1 MDKGSYVAASGSIA
15 QERAME
21 YISNNMANMNTP
33 GFKADRAVFESYLKD
48 NLKPGSGIGTRGEI
62 ASGYLPKSKNDATYL
77 VASGKFTDFSQGAMR
92 QTENPLDFAL
102 EGDGFIALLGSDG
115 EKYTR
120 GGSFSVGSEGYLET
134 NSGEVVLDRQDS
146 PIRIDEGGFFVKAD
160 GTVTGLNG
168 EEIAQ
173 LKIVS
178 FADNEVLKKEGNS
191 TFTTDSTEPISWSK
205 AIVKQGY
212 VEGSNINPVSE
223 MAKMITAMRQYSSFQ
238 KAIQSEDEMNS
249 KLINQVAR

>member
-33 GFKADRAVFESYLKD
+33 GFKADRAIFESYLKD
-48 NLKPGSGIGTRGEI
+48 NLKPGAGIGTRAEI
-62 ASGYLPKSKNDATYL
+62 ASGYLPQSKNDSTYL
-77 VASGKFTDFSQGAMR
+77 VASGKFTDFSQGALR
-92 QTENPLDFAL
+92 QTDSPLDIAL
-102 EGDGFIALLGSDG
+102 EGDGFIALLTPDG

-120 GGSFSVGSEGYLET
+120 GGSFTVGREGYLET
-134 NSGEVVLDRQDS
+134 LDGNVVIDRQNS
-146 PIRIDEGGFFVKAD
+146 PIRLDEGAFHIRED
-160 GTVTGLNG
+160 GTIAGSNG
-168 EEIAQ
+168 EDIAQ
-173 LKIVS
+173 LKVVK

-191 TFTTDSTEPISWSK
+191 LYLAENMENTSWSD
-205 AIVKQGY
+205 AIVKQGFQ
-212 VEGSNINPVSE
+212 EGSNINPVSE
-223 MAKMITAMRQYSSFQ
+223 MAKMITALRQYSTFQ